1 MAVINNMESG
11 CGERREIGRIAKVDF
26 WKAKLAERFD
36 PEGHKNPW
44 RGAEAGGACRSIGLE
59 RIQ

>member
-1 MAVINNMESG
+1 VVGINKMESG
-11 CGERREIGRIAKVDF
+11 CGERREIGCLAKVDF
-26 WKAKLAERFD
+26 WDAKPVERFD

-44 RGAEAGGACRSIGLE
+44 RGAEAGGAFRSIGLE